1 MKSKLKRSLIYKIM
15 ALVATL
21 IAIIFTMSFKA
32 RVLKASAAD
41 DLVFKG
47 TIKQVDL
54 YEKMPIKLEYVSGHP
69 FAAISVTIYR
79 GRFNMKTLDGI
90 SKYVDELDLSV
101 RSAETEDE
109 EVSIKIV
116 VDYHI
121 TEDVRLEYQ
130 TTYKAP
136 SYAKQNV
143 YGNGTLSYNSQNPVE
158 IDFTMSRD
166 GNTETLIYEKIDIGS
181 QTTLLQRNDRFV
193 DLSFLNVKSTRNID
207 VENAAIGFK
216 YKIKNTDALYQDGYT
231 WFDISFKKED
241 EKTWY
246 YDNEYKYYVDKRNG
260 GIYEEYSETC
270 DDELV
275 GLFIPFDKDIPI
287 MLEYLIKIYD
297 IGNNHE
303 DFVMKGTMFISNE
316 TSDSDDN
323 FGQVFQYKYVIKES
337 LKGVK
342 YE

>member
-1 MKSKLKRSLIYKIM
+1 
-15 ALVATL
+15 
-21 IAIIFTMSFKA
+21 
-32 RVLKASAAD
+32 
-41 DLVFKG
+41 
-47 TIKQVDL
+47 
-54 YEKMPIKLEYVSGHP
+54 
-69 FAAISVTIYR
+69 
-79 GRFNMKTLDGI
+79 
-90 SKYVDELDLSV
+90 
-101 RSAETEDE
+101 
-109 EVSIKIV
+109 
-116 VDYHI
+116 
-121 TEDVRLEYQ
+121 
-130 TTYKAP
+130 
-136 SYAKQNV
+136 
-143 YGNGTLSYNSQNPVE
+143 
-158 IDFTMSRD
+158 MSRD